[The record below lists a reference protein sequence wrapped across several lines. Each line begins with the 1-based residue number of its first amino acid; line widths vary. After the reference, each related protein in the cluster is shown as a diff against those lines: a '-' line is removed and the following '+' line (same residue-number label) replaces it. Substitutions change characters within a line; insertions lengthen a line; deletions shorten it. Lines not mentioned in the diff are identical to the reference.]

1 MFKITKLLELLIAT
15 QKEINRS
22 LKELREDVKPKFD
35 NISMNANKINFVS
48 DKLDDLRRN
57 VYTQEE
63 TVKAINKEYD
73 YRKEYE
79 LCEDENN
86 ALLELIEEYCKYDDK
101 YKVLELYR
109 EINSKYKVAWRNNK

>member
-1 MFKITKLLELLIAT
+1 MLKITKLLELLIAT

-22 LKELREDVKPKFD
+22 LKELREDIKPKFD
-35 NISMNANKINFVS
+35 NISINANEINCIS
-48 DKLDDLRRN
+48 DKLNELRNN
-57 VYTQEE
+57 VYTQED
-63 TVKAINKEYD
+63 TIKAINKEYD